1 MTPRSPALMICG
13 TSSNSGKS
21 TIVAGLCRVLARR
34 GLSVAPFKAQ
44 NMALNS
50 AVTRSGHEIGRAQFL
65 QAQAAGVEPE
75 VDMNPVLLKPT
86 TDRESQVVVRGRP
99 YCTMDARRYHET
111 KPELLPMVLE
121 SLDTLRRRHDAV
133 LLEGAGS
140 PAEINL
146 LDHDIV
152 NLRIAAAAE
161 IGALVVGDIDL
172 GGVFASLYG
181 TVTLLPPELRCAV
194 RGFVINKF
202 RGAPELL
209 ADGLDRL
216 EQLSGVPTLGV
227 MPMVPGLRLDAEDS
241 VALSTA
247 PPPRPDARLDV
258 AVVVF
263 PRIANFT
270 DIDPLGWEPDVSV
283 RFVRSPRELGR
294 PDLVLLPGSKATVED
309 LGWLR
314 SRGLADAVA
323 ATDAVVLGICGGYQ
337 MLGSRITDDVE
348 SRTGTV
354 PGLGLLDVST
364 VFTDDKVL
372 AQRRGEALGAG
383 VGGYQIHHGRVRP
396 DSEGHSQPWLWLD
409 GQPDGY
415 GSGQV
420 LGTTLHGLFDSDD
433 FRHAFLAHVAE
444 YRGTSFRAD
453 PTPFRERREAE
464 LDRLADCLEDHVSI
478 DRVLDLMGEAA

>member
-1 MTPRSPALMICG
+1 MTPRSAALMICG

-21 TIVAGLCRVLARR
+21 TIVTGLCRVLARR

-152 NLRIAAAAE
+152 NLRIAAEAE

-181 TVTLLPPELRCAV
+181 TVTLLPPELRRAV

-202 RGAPELL
+202 RGDPELL

-227 MPMVPGLRLDAEDS
+227 VPMMPGLRLDAEDS

-270 DIDPLGWEPDVSV
+270 DIDPLVWESDVSV

-337 MLGSRITDDVE
+337 MLGSRISDDVE
-348 SRTGTV
+348 SRAGTV
-354 PGLGLLDVST
+354 DGLGLLDVST

-383 VGGYQIHHGRVRP
+383 VCGYQIHHGRVQL
-396 DSEGHSQPWLWLD
+396 DSGGRSEPWLWLD

-415 GSGQV
+415 RSGRV
-420 LGTTLHGLFDSDD
+420 LGTTLHGLFESDG

-444 YRGTSFRAD
+444 HRGTSFRAD
-453 PTPFRERREAE
+453 PTPFCERREAE
-464 LDRLADCLEDHVSI
+464 LDRLADCLEEHVSI
-478 DRVLDLMGEAA
+478 DRVLELMGEAA

>member
-111 KPELLPMVLE
+111 KPELLPIVLE

-152 NLRIAAAAE
+152 NLRIAAEAE

-181 TVTLLPPELRCAV
+181 TVTLLPPELRRAV

-202 RGAPELL
+202 RGDPALL

-227 MPMVPGLRLDAEDS
+227 VPMVPGLRLDAEDS
-241 VALSTA
+241 VALSDA
-247 PPPRPDARLDV
+247 PPPRPDANLDV

-270 DIDPLGWEPDVSV
+270 DMDPLAWEPDVSV

-309 LGWLR
+309 LGWMR

-337 MLGSRITDDVE
+337 MLGSRITDDIE
-348 SRTGTV
+348 SRAGTV
-354 PGLGLLDVST
+354 AGLGLLDVST
-364 VFTDDKVL
+364 VFARDKVL

-383 VGGYQIHHGRVRP
+383 VCGYQIHHGRVRP

-409 GQPDGY
+409 GQADGY
-415 GSGQV
+415 RSGRV
-420 LGTTLHGLFDSDD
+420 MGTTLHGLFDSDG
-433 FRHAFLAHVAE
+433 FRHAFLADVAE
-444 YRGTSFRAD
+444 CRGASFRAD
-453 PTPFRERREAE
+453 PIPFRERREAE